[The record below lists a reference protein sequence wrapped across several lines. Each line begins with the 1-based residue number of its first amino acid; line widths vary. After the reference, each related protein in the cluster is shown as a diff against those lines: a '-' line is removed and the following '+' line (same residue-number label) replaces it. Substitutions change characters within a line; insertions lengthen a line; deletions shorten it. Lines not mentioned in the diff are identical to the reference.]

1 MLNGTTSQS
10 QSSRPT
16 SVISDNMPG
25 QILSQ
30 EHDSA
35 PRGTDVATG
44 SITVETQTDEAPA
57 IETRM
62 VPVVQ
67 HDISTRAL
75 IIIFIAI
82 SVQIILLSSFKNYL

>member
-1 MLNGTTSQS
+1 MDFKWYNI
-10 QSSRPT
+10 
-16 SVISDNMPG
+16 SVFGVCVSHIDNMPG

-35 PRGTDVATG
+35 PRGTDVVTG
-44 SITVETQTDEAPA
+44 SIVEEVQAGEASA
-57 IETRM
+57 KTES
-62 VPVVQ
+62 VSVVRY
-67 HDISTRAL
+67 DISTRSL